1 MKADKSNNL
10 YKMDVA
16 DYRKKVMENVTKVFK
31 MTSWA
36 DFGQVTKEATSIV
49 RKYDLADRIYIPT
62 EDQSSDLV

>member
-36 DFGQVTKEATSIV
+36 DLGQVTEEATSIV
-49 RKYDLADRIYIPT
+49 RKYDLADRIYIP
-62 EDQSSDLV
+62 